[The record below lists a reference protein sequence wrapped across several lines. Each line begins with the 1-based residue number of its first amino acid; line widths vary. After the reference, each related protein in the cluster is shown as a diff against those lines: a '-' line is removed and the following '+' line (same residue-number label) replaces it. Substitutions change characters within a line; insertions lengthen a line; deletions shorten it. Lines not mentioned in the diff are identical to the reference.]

1 MAPSNFVGLIFT
13 CVVGVRG
20 NACDVEQKLADFW
33 YASGPPLSEGD
44 AQDCREQ
51 GGFLHRVSVDC
62 GDDVFN
68 FLLDYL
74 LHQLGDV
81 KEAERETCHSGLA
94 MRWKNIIGGFQICLP
109 PSCHP
114 PDATHA
120 ASLLVLSLGHGLLDG
135 ALLKL
140 AALSFLS
147 MFRADEELRSD
158 MQQCFSF
165 EDSTGQ
171 VEAQTVDLNSGYS
184 MPMVAF
190 GTAGMSKTREAVEEA
205 LRLGYRAIDT
215 ATRPVGGDGFGY
227 DQHAVG
233 QALLGVDRNSIFVTS
248 KVHPAELGFSKTLM
262 AVERA
267 LQELGDGAAG
277 YVDLFLIHFP
287 TCELDYCPKGGALR
301 PLGTFEDSWRGL
313 EEAVR
318 RGWVRSIGVSNFD
331 TQQLQ
336 RLLSISTVT
345 PAVVGVWADIYHPV
359 PRSLRVLCRR
369 HKIQIQVYGTLGFE
383 WSQGRGL
390 TGKLASRSSPLLL
403 NPVLR
408 KIASSKNWPIADVAV
423 KFFLQQRIAVIVSSE
438 RRERMVELY
447 CSQDAREL
455 SVEEMEEL
463 HDLDGFLGSSLK
475 IDASPDFYAGM
486 SGFDTSE
493 LHTLTSQFLHID
505 WDCNG
510 ARADFDKY
518 GVVHLQQVLPPVVL
532 QSAQRACQKIVLDHG
547 GGNWEN
553 RDEFPPVLCDWT
565 KSGYNADISIDK
577 VHTTELSYLFPAVV
591 SIQDIAK
598 CILRTEEPVI
608 YYLLLRGKAQ
618 GCNASSIPWHQDTA
632 YNLWRAT
639 EARVYDAKAE
649 ADIQTW
655 GNHTAVLHIPLTTE
669 TSEKGALMY
678 ALGSHEDG
686 LDPQFWSQRWLF
698 GMPLP
703 PYEFN
708 ADHSAV
714 KTMETQPGDALVHST
729 LVHHGTCPNVGTEVR
744 WHIEVGVQHPEYQYL
759 DDEHRIPF
767 PPDYSMASL
776 ASFLR
781 ELSLRG

>member
-1 MAPSNFVGLIFT
+1 MAPSHFVGLLFT

-20 NACDVEQKLADFW
+20 NACDVEHKLADFW
-33 YASGPPLSEGD
+33 YASGPPLSDGS
-44 AQDCREQ
+44 AQDCSEQ

-62 GDDVFN
+62 GDDVFK

-74 LHQLGDV
+74 LHQLGGMKD
-81 KEAERETCHSGLA
+81 AERETCQSGLA
-94 MRWKNIIGGFQICLP
+94 MRWKHMNGGFQICFP
-109 PSCHP
+109 PSCP
-114 PDATHA
+114 PDATRA

-135 ALLKL
+135 ASLKL
-140 AALSFLS
+140 AALNFLS
-147 MFRADEELRSD
+147 MMREDEELRSD
-158 MQQCFSF
+158 IQQCFSF
-165 EDSTGQ
+165 EDCTSQ
-171 VEAQTVDLNSGYS
+171 VEAQTLDLNSGYS

-190 GTAGMSKTREAVEEA
+190 GTAGMSKTREAVDEA

-215 ATRPVGGDGFGY
+215 ATSPLGGDGFGY

-233 QALLGVDRNSIFVTS
+233 QALLGVDRRSIFVTS

-267 LQELGDGAAG
+267 LQELGDGADG

-331 TQQLQ
+331 AQQLQ
-336 RLLSISTVT
+336 RLLSISTIT

-369 HKIQIQVYGTLGFE
+369 HKIQIQVYGTLGYE

-423 KFFLQQRIAVIVSSE
+423 KFFLQQRIAVILSSG

-447 CSQDAREL
+447 CSQDARQLSEEEL
-455 SVEEMEEL
+455 EQL
-463 HDLDGFLGSSLK
+463 HDLDGFLASSLK

-486 SGFDTSE
+486 AGFDTPE

-505 WDCNG
+505 WDCSG
-510 ARADFDKY
+510 ARADFEKY

-547 GGNWEN
+547 GGNWEK

-598 CILRTEEPVI
+598 CILRTEAPVI

-639 EARVYDAKAE
+639 EARVYDEKAE
-649 ADIQTW
+649 ADIETW
-655 GNHTAVLHIPLTTE
+655 RNHTAVLHIPLTTE

-698 GMPLP
+698 GLPLP

-744 WHIEVGVQHPEYQYL
+744 WHMEVGVQHPEYQYL

-767 PPDYSMASL
+767 PP
-776 ASFLR
+776 
-781 ELSLRG
+781 EPWQI